1 MISLSRR
8 LALVAALAAVG
19 VIGAA
24 SSADAAVQ
32 PPVVNNNTL
41 TVTSDAAADTITL
54 GVAGG
59 FITVN
64 GTATTLEATPA
75 AEVVVNAGGGND
87 TVDAS
92 ALGTTNYN
100 NATINGG
107 EGDDLLTGGARN
119 DLINGEVGEDRVV
132 GFKGNDVLQGGDGA
146 DVLVWNNG
154 DASDRDEGGNGVD
167 EVEVNGSPTVGD
179 QFNAKPEAEKPG
191 FVFFERSNLV
201 KFSIESQ
208 AERLT
213 VNGLGGED
221 QFIPDPA
228 VPAGL
233 AGLTAITLNGG
244 SAGDRLAGGDG
255 ADQINGGSGT
265 DELFGGEGADQIN
278 GGDENDEIKGE
289 GGDDRIVGGTGS
301 DSLSAEAGDDAI
313 VWNNGDGSDPVNEG
327 GAGFDRVEVNGSP
340 AAGDLTQFDANAT
353 EASFVRTNLVAFSL
367 EIAGDNE
374 VLAFN
379 GLGGN
384 DAFKVHDEGS
394 AMTVAADGGAG
405 NDELTGADE
414 VDSFFGGSGNDLLT
428 GGAGSDLLD
437 GQEGEDRMLA
447 RDGVSD
453 LVRGGIGNDSAQTDR
468 ITVDGVDGVET
479 LEATPAPVPTPGP
492 PPTVPP
498 KPQPRVADN
507 NALLPTVGKFAVTH
521 SHGKL
526 IARAP
531 VECPVAE
538 AGGCRTALTLET
550 AKAVKL
556 GNVRAVL
563 VLGTASVS
571 LAPGQSKTVSVR
583 VNQGAVG
590 LSSHGKLST
599 RIQVSSSD
607 AAGNS
612 AAGSTA
618 VGLRIPGR

>member
-19 VIGAA
+19 VLGAA

-41 TVTSDAAADTITL
+41 TVTSDAAGDTITIAA
-54 GVAGG
+54 AGG

-64 GTATTLEATPA
+64 GTPTTLEATTA

-87 TVDAS
+87 TVDTS
-92 ALGTTNYN
+92 ALSAMNYN

-167 EVEVNGSPTVGD
+167 EVEVNGSPTATD
-179 QFNAKPEAEKPG
+179 QFNAKPDVEKPG

-233 AGLTAITLNGG
+233 AGLTALTLNGG
-244 SAGDRLAGGDG
+244 SAGDRLVGGDG
-255 ADQINGGSGT
+255 ADQINGGSGV

-278 GGDENDEIKGE
+278 GGDENDEIKGN
-289 GGDDRIVGGTGS
+289 GGDDRLVGGTGS
-301 DSLSAEAGDDAI
+301 DSLQAEAGDDAI

-340 AAGDLTQFDANAT
+340 AAGDLTQFVADAT
-353 EASFVRTNLVAFSL
+353 EASFVRTNLVPFTL
-367 EIAGDNE
+367 EIASDNE

-414 VDSFFGGSGNDLLT
+414 VDSFFGGSGNDLLV

-437 GQEGEDRMLA
+437 GQEGEDRVLA

-453 LVRGGIGNDSAQTDR
+453 LVRGGTGNDSAQTDR
-468 ITVDGVDGVET
+468 ITVDAVDGVET

-498 KPQPRVADN
+498 KPQPKAADT

-521 SHGKL
+521 SQGKL

-531 VECPVAE
+531 VTCPAAE

-556 GNVRAVL
+556 GKVRAVL
-563 VLGTASVS
+563 VLGSATVS

-583 VNQGAVG
+583 VNRGAVA
-590 LSSHGKLST
+590 LSNHGKLST

-607 AAGNS
+607 AAGNT